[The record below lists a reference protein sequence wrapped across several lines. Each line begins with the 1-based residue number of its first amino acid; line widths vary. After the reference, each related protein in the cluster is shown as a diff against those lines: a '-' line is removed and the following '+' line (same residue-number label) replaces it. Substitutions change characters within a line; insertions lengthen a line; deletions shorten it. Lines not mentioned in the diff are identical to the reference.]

1 MLPGTLL
8 PAAAGSPLWTQCY
21 VGLGGAGRGEE
32 TCVLLSDLA
41 LPLHEVIA
49 QAVPEAGGRCRWLGL
64 FSVLDLKYL
73 NVTPADS
80 GFLGVVS

>member
-1 MLPGTLL
+1 MWG
-8 PAAAGSPLWTQCY
+8 W
-21 VGLGGAGRGEE
+21 VGWAGEE

-41 LPLHEVIA
+41 LTLREVSV
-49 QAVPEAGGRCRWLGL
+49 QVVPGAGGRCRWLGL

-80 GFLGVVS
+80 GFLSVVS